1 MENASKALLMAGGV
15 LIAILV
21 LSLATRLFKSA
32 YSVSKTYDDQMQ
44 ATESRSF
51 NAHFTKFYGAP
62 KTDGT
67 VQQQATI
74 HDIITTVNFVKN
86 YNNQMQENPLDTTDP
101 VHVRIDLKGSQG
113 STNQIIN
120 LETYDNKLYTEL
132 IKKCYYKKADSP
144 MINDNG
150 VVHFE
155 ITINNQNNAGKINHV
170 TFTADSPEI
179 NGYIKTNP

>member
-51 NAHFTKFYGAP
+51 NAHFTRFYGAP
-62 KTDGT
+62 KDGVAT
-67 VQQQATI
+67 QQQATI
-74 HDIITTVNFVKN
+74 HDVITTVNFVRD
-86 YNNQMQENPLDTTDP
+86 YNKQVQENPLDTNDP
-101 VHVRIDLKGSQG
+101 AHIRIDLKGTEG
-113 STNQIIN
+113 SHKQIQN
-120 LETYDNKLYTEL
+120 LEIYDNVLYTRL
-132 IKKCYYKKADSP
+132 IQTCYYKDPTYP
-144 MINDNG
+144 MVDANG

-155 ITINNQNNAGKINHV
+155 ITINKQNNAGKINHV

-179 NGYIKTNP
+179 DGNIKP